1 MKSFKDYLTE
11 SAILTK
17 LTKKQKE
24 FLDSFKKLYGID
36 LFEFVEEWRT
46 NRKQFT
52 ILTDDI
58 PHSDLVK
65 LERFCHDRGVRCE
78 PNGRKALAVWV

>member
-1 MKSFKDYLTE
+1 MKSFKEYLTE
-11 SAILTK
+11 SVK

-24 FLDSFKKLYGID
+24 FLDSFKKLYDID

-46 NRKQFT
+46 NRKIIT

-58 PHSDLVK
+58 PHNDLVN
-65 LERFCHDRGVRCE
+65 LERFCNNRGVRYE
-78 PNGRKALAVWV
+78 PGGHKALAIWV